1 MCEKHVTRE
10 QSSCFLLSTR
20 LTSPSLQH
28 TVITG
33 HLPPWKY
40 LLCRKLLSH
49 LDVEKEGAADGCIEK
64 AQITESVPHRRA
76 VAAWVPESCMSYL
89 SKTGGHSGHGSKHPP
104 TFMNIPD
111 LMWKSKSAQPLT
123 QLTYICPEV
132 RRVFTQSL
140 KNPWLI
146 GSF

>member
-1 MCEKHVTRE
+1 MCEKHITRE

-28 TVITG
+28 TIITG
-33 HLPPWKY
+33 HLPPRTH
-40 LLCRKLLSH
+40 LLCCKLLSH
-49 LDVEKEGAADGCIEK
+49 LDVEKEEAADGCLGK
-64 AQITESVPHRRA
+64 AQITESVPHKRA
-76 VAAWVPESCMSYL
+76 VAAWVPGSCMPCL
-89 SKTGGHSGHGSKHPP
+89 FKTGGHSGHVSKPPP

-111 LMWKSKSAQPLT
+111 LMQKSKPAQPLI

-140 KNPWLI
+140 KN
-146 GSF
+146 S